1 MKLFDPL
8 GFVSHFTVH
17 GKILMQEI
25 WRTGTNWDEPIDQN
39 LLDMWYRWTEL
50 LPLLGEVKIP
60 RCYFGTL
67 SSKSL
72 QNLQVHIFVDASE
85 VAYACVAYLRLRCT
99 EGIRCAFV
107 ASKTKVAPL
116 KPLSIPRLELQA
128 AMIGARLMQTICSS
142 LTLPISKRV
151 LWSDSTTV
159 LAWLRSD
166 SRRYHQFIGFRVGE
180 ILSLTAMD
188 EWRYVPS
195 NDNVADEAT
204 KWAAGPNFNPDSRW
218 YTGPEFLA
226 NPESEWPTK
235 EERSS
240 TTTEELRPVYLHRHL
255 LMEKL
260 IDETRFSNW
269 NRMVRAMAYV
279 YRAVA
284 IWRKRISAMH
294 RGAPLTRVELQA
306 AENAVFR
313 QAQAETYPDELALL
327 SNQATMTKASPLYT
341 LTPFL
346 DDHGVVRMGSRI
358 EAAPEASYSAKYPI
372 ILSKHHPTTALLT
385 EGFHRRYLHGNN
397 ETVHNE
403 MRQQYYISGLR
414 ALIRKTSRGCQV
426 CKIKKAI
433 PQPPIM
439 APLPR
444 VRLTPFVRAFTYVG
458 VDYFG
463 PLEVKVGRSI
473 VKRWAALFTCL
484 TVRAVHLELT
494 HSLSAK
500 SCIMAFRRF
509 VVRRGAPLE
518 VYSDNGTN
526 FVGASRQLSE
536 ELKTIQDI
544 NSQCASTF
552 TNTYTTWHF
561 NAPAA
566 PHMGGPWER
575 LVRSVKTAMKAI
587 LDCPQ
592 YLSDEVLETVL
603 LEAEGIVNS
612 RPLTYVPLE
621 QADDEALTPN
631 HFLLYGSTGV
641 NQPEGPLSIDGEHL
655 REGRA
660 LTQRIANDFWRR
672 WVLEYLPMLTRRTK
686 WFEKVKPLEPGDLV
700 VVIDEKVRNSW
711 TRGRILDVVK
721 GADGQVRRATVQ
733 TAKGILSRGAVK
745 LALLDVKPGSTSV
758 TGDDHPANGT
768 AHGRGDVAVTGHTGT

>member
-1 MKLFDPL
+1 MDVATFGASCSPCTAQFIKNQNAEGFTQTFPRAASAITKSHYVDDFLDSTDTVEEAIQLVNQVKVIHREAGFDIRKFKSNAPEVLVAADEANMSAEKSINCEKHTVSDRVLGLVWNPTEDVFSFGVSSLIVERILSGGVIPTKRQVLQVVMKLFDPL

-284 IWRKRISAMH
+284 I
-294 RGAPLTRVELQA
+294 
-306 AENAVFR
+306 
-313 QAQAETYPDELALL
+313 
-327 SNQATMTKASPLYT
+327 
-341 LTPFL
+341 
-346 DDHGVVRMGSRI
+346 
-358 EAAPEASYSAKYPI
+358 
-372 ILSKHHPTTALLT
+372 
-385 EGFHRRYLHGNN
+385 
-397 ETVHNE
+397 
-403 MRQQYYISGLR
+403 
-414 ALIRKTSRGCQV
+414 
-426 CKIKKAI
+426 
-433 PQPPIM
+433 
-439 APLPR
+439 
-444 VRLTPFVRAFTYVG
+444 
-458 VDYFG
+458 
-463 PLEVKVGRSI
+463 
-473 VKRWAALFTCL
+473 
-484 TVRAVHLELT
+484 
-494 HSLSAK
+494 
-500 SCIMAFRRF
+500 
-509 VVRRGAPLE
+509 
-518 VYSDNGTN
+518 
-526 FVGASRQLSE
+526 
-536 ELKTIQDI
+536 
-544 NSQCASTF
+544 
-552 TNTYTTWHF
+552 
-561 NAPAA
+561 
-566 PHMGGPWER
+566 
-575 LVRSVKTAMKAI
+575 
-587 LDCPQ
+587 
-592 YLSDEVLETVL
+592 
-603 LEAEGIVNS
+603 
-612 RPLTYVPLE
+612 
-621 QADDEALTPN
+621 
-631 HFLLYGSTGV
+631 
-641 NQPEGPLSIDGEHL
+641 
-655 REGRA
+655 
-660 LTQRIANDFWRR
+660 
-672 WVLEYLPMLTRRTK
+672 
-686 WFEKVKPLEPGDLV
+686 
-700 VVIDEKVRNSW
+700 
-711 TRGRILDVVK
+711 
-721 GADGQVRRATVQ
+721 
-733 TAKGILSRGAVK
+733 
-745 LALLDVKPGSTSV
+745 
-758 TGDDHPANGT
+758 
-768 AHGRGDVAVTGHTGT
+768 